1 MIEPLLKIT
10 TIPIDV
16 EVKITKAGYE
26 RIDDAEMPKARV
38 TRDKG
43 EFNIEAEPVH
53 IHIDNT
59 PVFDTIGLKSATKRG
74 IEEGQKGLSVSYQA
88 VAKIAQEGK
97 AIADGK
103 TNVSELAKR
112 HTMED
117 ATEAL
122 NLVTKF
128 IPENGPDISWSD
140 GKLNINY
147 TADKLN
153 LDFELQK
160 TRFKFT
166 PGSVELIVNNLPRV
180 EIEYTGDPIYFP
192 ASANP
197 NFEGQ
202 A

>member
-38 TRDKG
+38 IRDKG
-43 EFNIEAEPVH
+43 EFNIEAEPVQ

-59 PVFDTIGLKSATKRG
+59 PVFDSIGLKKPVKRG

-88 VAKIAQEGK
+88 VARIAQEGK

-166 PGSVELIVNNLPRV
+166 PGSVELIVKNLPRV